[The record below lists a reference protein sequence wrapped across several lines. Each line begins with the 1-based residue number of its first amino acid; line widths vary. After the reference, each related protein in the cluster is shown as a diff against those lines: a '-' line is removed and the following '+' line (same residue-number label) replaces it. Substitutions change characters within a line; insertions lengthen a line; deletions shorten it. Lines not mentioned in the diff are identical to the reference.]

1 MPEKTRDLTPIWDFL
16 AIFVTCVPITVLRWL
31 GAKSRA
37 SIMTHKSLTNF
48 KNSYHFF
55 RAIPDTNFVF
65 NMLLISSIIQCNRF
79 PGVPRY
85 SPKVMADLL
94 KKTSFFGQKRAFHP
108 LFRLFPA
115 KIFSQANS
123 MDLISLLR

>member
-1 MPEKTRDLTPIWDFL
+1 MPEKNSRLTPIWDFL

-94 KKTSFFGQKRAFHP
+94 KKPRFSGKKGPSTPFSDFSRPKFFHRQI
-108 LFRLFPA
+108 LWT
-115 KIFSQANS
+115 
-123 MDLISLLR
+123 